1 MMIIIHGNPRE
12 GMSYRSLSI
21 AKYFDKNE
29 KKTPTTKTSDVSI
42 AP

>member
-1 MMIIIHGNPRE
+1 MMIIIHGKPGE
-12 GMSYRSLSI
+12 GMSYKGICI
-21 AKYFDKNE
+21 AQYIKNE